1 MSVSKDLKLI
11 AKIVDIGDL
20 RDVIDAGITATKF
33 KDHDAR
39 LMFESLYKYY
49 CARKTKG
56 EVMTRE
62 MIEDSFSSVDLPA
75 PDRMSLAS
83 VIDEFQVRD
92 VQAELLDLND
102 MISEWVGV
110 DPDRVIRDLEEKVK
124 ELGKIRRVTQDIVV
138 SDEAKSAVTR
148 YEESQL
154 NTGLKGLPYPW
165 DLLNEETRGMLDGEY
180 IIFYGRPKSLKTWV
194 ALNCCTHAY
203 QYANARVLIYTREM
217 SPQQMMDRT
226 ICLLIGAPWEAYK
239 KATLH
244 MIPYPDQRMFATME
258 DAFYDLAQHMRTDEN
273 AVALDVG
280 KQRSIIIT
288 SDREDRLY
296 GGGVNGLRRKVED
309 HKPDLI
315 FVDAVYLMRND
326 REGKKSL
333 KWTDQAAISQDLKD
347 LAQDF
352 KRPLIATLQANRAS
366 ENDRGGSTA
375 NMAYADAFAQDCDL
389 GIEIIKKRINKET
402 NELILAVTA
411 SREMNIAGF
420 AINGN
425 PGGNFT
431 HLTRSVT
438 DTFGYPT
445 DQHSRVVFND
455 HSEIKEVLKEVAKR
469 AAEPEQVAARKEDV
483 LATQFR
489 ARPSG
494 APDIGIDNK
503 RKKQNVSKRVGSGRG

>member
-11 AKIVDIGDL
+11 AKIVDVGDL
-20 RDVIDAGITATKF
+20 RPVIDAGITAAKF

-39 LMFESLYKYY
+39 LMFESLHKYY

-62 MIEDSFSSVDLPA
+62 MVEDSFTTVDLPE
-75 PDRMSLAS
+75 PDRMSLPS
-83 VIDEFQVRD
+83 VIEGFLVRD
-92 VQAELLDLND
+92 VQAELLELND
-102 MISEWVGV
+102 YISEWV
-110 DPDRVIRDLEEKVK
+110 DSEPDKVIHTLEEKIK
-124 ELGKIRRVTQDIVV
+124 ELGKVRRVTQDIVV
-138 SDEAKSAVTR
+138 SDEANDAVKR
-148 YEESQL
+148 YEESQM

-203 QYANARVLIYTREM
+203 QHANARVLIYTREM

-239 KATLH
+239 KAILH
-244 MIPYPDQRMFATME
+244 TIPYPDSRMFVNME
-258 DAFYDLAQHMRTDEN
+258 EAFYDLASHMRQDEN
-273 AVALDVG
+273 AMELEMG
-280 KQRSIIIT
+280 KRRSIIIT
-288 SDREDRLY
+288 SDREDRQY

-425 PGGNFT
+425 PGGNFS
-431 HLTRSVT
+431 HLIRKET
-438 DTFGYPT
+438 DAFGYPT
-445 DQHSRVVFND
+445 DQHCRVVFND
-455 HSEIKEVLKEVAKR
+455 HSEIKDVLKEVNKR
-469 AAEPEQVAARKEDV
+469 AAEPEHLVDSKSKVMNDV
-483 LATQFR
+483 FHKKT
-489 ARPSG
+489 STT
-494 APDIGIDNK
+494 PDFGIK
-503 RKKQNVSKRVGSGRG
+503 GGVKGGTKRVSPRRS